1 MPCTRT
7 LAICKVSM
15 SKSAHFFL
23 VSSFSCKTASAATAV
38 HPLILRFLITS
49 IRLFY
54 APRRMRTTTTK
65 DQSALQS
72 TSPYTRYGGYLHDV
86 AWSASGG
93 KLRKI
98 IIIIKRFYDI
108 YYASTGKGNRYSS
121 RFVIKERRRIPSSP
135 SPTNHLQ
142 PRYVRSSSSANSLTD
157 SNYNEFAAKACSYHF
172 SLYSHY
178 QVLGAGA

>member
-1 MPCTRT
+1 MGWDGDLQHFVRFYFILLLKTHDEEISVLFSFFYDLARCNILFVPCTRT
-7 LAICKVSM
+7 LPICKVSM
-15 SKSAHFFL
+15 SKFAHFFL
-23 VSSFSCKTASAATAV
+23 VSSFSCKTASAAATAV

-54 APRRMRTTTTK
+54 APRWMRTTTTTK

-72 TSPYTRYGGYLHDV
+72 TSPYIRYLHDV

-108 YYASTGKGNRYSS
+108 FCQCRQ
-121 RFVIKERRRIPSSP
+121 RE
-135 SPTNHLQ
+135 
-142 PRYVRSSSSANSLTD
+142 SL
-157 SNYNEFAAKACSYHF
+157 
-172 SLYSHY
+172 
-178 QVLGAGA
+178 